1 MSGVSDK
8 SLICGFAFLCDGINP
23 DPSWDLG
30 QRTDVT
36 SWAGASSTTLFNT
49 HYEDIYMEKE

>member
-1 MSGVSDK
+1 MRGVSDK
-8 SLICGFAFLCDGINP
+8 SLIWCLAFLCDGRTP

-36 SWAGASSTTLFNT
+36 SWVRASSATLFNT
-49 HYEDIYMEKE
+49 HYEDVYMEKE